1 MIVATGDGLLHG
13 TAVGHNENGPDTHSP
28 WLNLAAAIVKQ
39 AVKDYISVLRKL
51 WRKSSGIRQKRRL
64 MLRKIE
70 IEGFFRSGWCA
81 ELTDIAPD
89 RIMQQCRATALEKEK
104 AAIER
109 ANRKQINTLLQDAD

>member
-1 MIVATGDGLLHG
+1 MATRDGLLHG
-13 TAVGHNENGPDTHSP
+13 TAVGHNENGPDNYSP

-39 AVKDYISVLRKL
+39 AAKDYISVLRRL
-51 WRKSSGIRQKRRL
+51 WRKPSGIQQKRRL
-64 MLRKIE
+64 ILRKIE
-70 IEGFFRSGWCA
+70 MESFFCSGWCA

-104 AAIER
+104 AAIRR